1 MKVTELNEG
10 KKITYAVKKT
20 VLTLDGGRIALDLQ
34 KYQKDYPVTLDFM
47 TDGEGNLLMNAFD
60 SLRAYVAEIRL
71 PAYET
76 ETVEVEDEETAAADT
91 TPADEQDA
99 AAQAG
104 VTEEA
109 QDAET
114 VAQGETQKKTVTR
127 RLPLDMSKV
136 ELDLFAIDGIYINQL
151 DGEF

>member
-10 KKITYAVKKT
+10 KKIAYAVKKT

-60 SLRAYVAEIRL
+60 SLRAYVAEVRL

-99 AAQAG
+99 AEEAG

>member
-10 KKITYAVKKT
+10 KKIAYAVKKT

>member
-1 MKVTELNEG
+1 MKTIEYTITDALGIHARPAGLLVKEAGKFASKIMIASPKKEVDAKRIMGVMGLGVKGGDTVKLTIEG
-10 KKITYAVKKT
+10 
-20 VLTLDGGRIALDLQ
+20 
-34 KYQKDYPVTLDFM
+34 
-47 TDGEGNLLMNAFD
+47 
-60 SLRAYVAEIRL
+60 
-71 PAYET
+71 
-76 ETVEVEDEETAAADT
+76 EDEETAAADT

-109 QDAET
+109 QDTEAG
-114 VAQGETQKKTVTR
+114 AQGETQKKTVTR